1 MQTDKNM
8 KYSKNHTI
16 TCYEADA
23 NQLMRPTAMLDLMQE
38 AANVNATTLGFGFD
52 EMIETNAAWVL
63 SRMHVRF
70 DKLPAWRQ
78 DVKLETW
85 HKGVAKLF
93 YLRDFI
99 LSDTEGNAMIKATTS
114 WLIIDMNTRRLIR
127 NSDLASSPE
136 KCTKED
142 VIAEP
147 ADKVVVPVDIEPEL
161 VRKHPVTWSEVD
173 TMGHVNNVKYVVWAI
188 DAVEQEVVRER
199 PLKELLVNYDAEVMP
214 GDTVKIF
221 RTRQETEEGL
231 VYYITGKVGDKQN
244 FSVKLTF

>member
-1 MQTDKNM
+1 MSH
-8 KYSKNHTI
+8 YSTNHTI

-23 NQLMRPTAMLDLMQE
+23 NQIMRPTAMLDLMQE
-38 AANVNATTLGFGFD
+38 AANVNATTLGFGYD
-52 EMIETNAAWVL
+52 ELISSNTAWVL
-63 SRMHVRF
+63 SRTHVKF
-70 DKLPAWRQ
+70 GEYPKWR
-78 DVKLETW
+78 DEVNLKTW

-99 LSDTEGNAMIKATTS
+99 LSDTEGNPLVTATTS
-114 WLIIDMNTRRLIR
+114 WLIIDMNTRRLVR
-127 NSDLASSPE
+127 NSDLATSPE

-142 VIAEP
+142 AIAEP
-147 ADKVVVPVDIEPEL
+147 ADKVVIPVDIEPEL

-188 DAVEQEVVRER
+188 DAVEQDVVREK

-214 GDTVKIF
+214 SDTVKIF
-221 RTRQETEEGL
+221 RVRQDTEEGI

-244 FSVKLTF
+244 FSVKLVF